1 MVKTLSA
8 RQAQSGFETLLGLV
22 RRGKNTVI
30 VEERGKPM
38 VAVIDFDRYQALVK
52 KRFSVLDRVW
62 ARNRN
67 IPARQ
72 AYRDATQAVADVRT
86 ARRSR
91 KRPGA

>member
-8 RQAQSGFETLLGLV
+8 KQARSRFETLLGLV

-30 VEERGKPM
+30 VEEQGKPM
-38 VAVIDFDRYQALVK
+38 VAVIGFDRYQALVK

-72 AYRDATQAVADVRT
+72 AYRDATHAVADVR
-86 ARRSR
+86 ASRRSR
-91 KRPGA
+91 KSLGA